1 MAAFSLANTESAPCL
16 PFHLPTKSDW
26 DLVNIHFL
34 EDALSFSRHGMSAMP
49 LQQTRAVAVSF
60 AQVTIMESVFLVV

>member
-1 MAAFSLANTESAPCL
+1 MAAFILANTESAPCP

-34 EDALSFSRHGMSAMP
+34 EDALSFSRYGMSAMLSP
-49 LQQTRAVAVSF
+49 FIRQGL
-60 AQVTIMESVFLVV
+60 